1 MGTFA
6 HSTTEN
12 HRRGVNATVGA
23 DVDQWLPSWA
33 KESVRRRFLELE
45 IDGEMLSLLEKS
57 DLVGGMG
64 ENGIKTGMD
73 VVTAFGGTS
82 EEGIIEV
89 DRLMREITILKRAHG
104 VPLSPGAESVATDG
118 ANEDDT
124 SLLDAS
130 SSGSPSPPHIDSQ
143 DFSKGTSLII
153 FRTSGGARDL
163 KDNWH
168 PMGTA
173 NN

>member
-1 MGTFA
+1 
-6 HSTTEN
+6 
-12 HRRGVNATVGA
+12 
-23 DVDQWLPSWA
+23 
-33 KESVRRRFLELE
+33 
-45 IDGEMLSLLEKS
+45 
-57 DLVGGMG
+57 
-64 ENGIKTGMD
+64 MD

-118 ANEDDT
+118 AYEDDT

-143 DFSKGTSLII
+143 DFSKGTS
-153 FRTSGGARDL
+153 SPSSSARVAEL
-163 KDNWH
+163 ESIKRQLSSY
-168 PMGTA
+168 GYSK
-173 NN
+173 